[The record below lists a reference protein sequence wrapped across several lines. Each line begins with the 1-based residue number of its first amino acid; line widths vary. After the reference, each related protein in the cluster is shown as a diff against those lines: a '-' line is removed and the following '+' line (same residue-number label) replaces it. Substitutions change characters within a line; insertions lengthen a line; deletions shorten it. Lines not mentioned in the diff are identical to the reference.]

1 MNSKPVIIKLFLL
14 LCAICSIAGCANRDR
29 QPIYVASEEVQSV
42 QVPEGLS
49 EPRIRPTY
57 RIPGYSLPEMAA
69 VGDEARP
76 PRVLPSAEAEAS
88 RSHIR
93 FGPSGLFLA
102 VDDEAESVWRR
113 LSFALNRG
121 GMSVRRVDEASRQF
135 QFRFDHDPIAVNR
148 TGLARLAVWRGSEVM
163 DYSGDYRAEVHP
175 DGDNA
180 RVNIYHANGNLLD
193 METAEYVLAV
203 LRERLG

>member
-1 MNSKPVIIKLFLL
+1 MNSRPVMIKLLL
-14 LCAICSIAGCANRDR
+14 LLVAACAVAGCANRDR
-29 QPIYVASEEVQSV
+29 QPIYVASEEVSSIRI
-42 QVPEGLS
+42 PDGLS
-49 EPRIRPTY
+49 EPNVRPTY
-57 RIPGYSLPEMAA
+57 RIPGYFLPEMAA
-69 VGDEARP
+69 AGGEARP

-102 VDDEAESVWRR
+102 VEDEPESVWRR

-121 GMSVRRVDEASRQF
+121 GMSVRRVDESSR
-135 QFRFDHDPIAVNR
+135 RFHFSFVHDPIEVNR
-148 TGLARLAVWRGSEVM
+148 TGLARLAIWRGTELM
-163 DYSGDYRAEVHP
+163 DYSGQYRAEVQP
-175 DGDNA
+175 DGDHA
-180 RVNIYHANGNLLD
+180 RVTLLDADGNLVD

>member
-1 MNSKPVIIKLFLL
+1 MNSKPMLKLITLL
-14 LCAICSIAGCANRDR
+14 LVAGMAAGCANRDR
-29 QPIYVASEEVQSV
+29 QPIYVASEEVSSIR
-42 QVPEGLS
+42 VPDGLA
-49 EPRIRPTY
+49 EPNIRPTY
-57 RIPGYSLPEMAA
+57 RIPGYFLPELAA

-102 VDDEAESVWRR
+102 VEDEASSVWRR

-121 GMSVRRVDEASRQF
+121 GMSVRRVDESSRRF
-135 QFRFDHDPIAVNR
+135 HFRFDHDPIEVNR
-148 TGLARLAVWRGSEVM
+148 TGLARLAIWRGSEVR
-163 DYSGDYRAEVHP
+163 DYSGQYLAEVQA

-180 RVNIYHANGNLLD
+180 RVNLYHENGSLID